1 MIPSPPLSLPFPLV
15 PGREKCWTNIFFF
28 NIQGCY
34 KSIQKKVNSWNGF
47 LAQNRR
53 ERGTLWLKILFC
65 MWSLNI
71 SSNKCSIATLGQKWL
86 LPWFLRG
93 ASEAPPH
100 GSHRIWYPIGCM
112 VNPYYFGVGCGWGLG
127 GHHPLLESAI
137 FLEPNIVL
145 TLDKS
150 VHSIVIIVQ

>member
-1 MIPSPPLSLPFPLV
+1 MPNMIISTMKIRLSCKLWVQYLQNQAIYVNLLFVKVMRNLNFTKFWNPEILP
-15 PGREKCWTNIFFF
+15 KCWDFWLIF
-28 NIQGCY
+28 C
-34 KSIQKKVNSWNGF
+34 
-47 LAQNRR
+47 
-53 ERGTLWLKILFC
+53 FC
-65 MWSLNI
+65 PLNI
-71 SSNKCSIATLGQKWL
+71 PSNKCYITTWSQKWL

-93 ASEAPPH
+93 RASEAPAH
-100 GSHRIWYPIGCM
+100 GSHRIWYPMGGM
-112 VNPYYFGVGCGWGLG
+112 VNPFHFGAGCGWGLG